1 MFDVTA
7 SIVLYKNDVNKVT
20 KTINSFLDTELNVL
34 LYLIDNSPDDRLKCL
49 AKEKRIIYLFNNKNV
64 GFGVGHNIAI
74 RKCIDKSKYH
84 LVLNP
89 DIYFEKGTLENIFCF
104 MEKNIDV
111 GLLMPKIFYPDGRIQ
126 YLCKMLPT
134 PFDIFIRRFL
144 PFRGYV
150 EKRNIKYELRFTG
163 YNKIMNVPYLSGCF
177 MFLRNS
183 VLMKVGLF
191 DERFFMYFED
201 TDLTR
206 RIHKKYK
213 TVFYPEVYVYHDY
226 GKESYKSFRV
236 LFIHIVNAFIY
247 FNKYGWFFDKERKE
261 VNNTLLKELGYHS
274 VKTIVK
280 L

>member
-1 MFDVTA
+1 MFDITA
-7 SIVLYKNDVNKVT
+7 SIVLYKNDVSTVT
-20 KTINSFLDTELNVL
+20 RTINSFLDTELNVL

-49 AKEKRIIYLFNNKNV
+49 ANGKKIIYVFNNKNV

-74 RKCIDKSKYH
+74 RKCIDKAKYH

-89 DIYFEKGTLENIFCF
+89 DIYFYKGTLEKIFCF
-104 MEKNIDV
+104 MEKNIEI
-111 GLLMPKIFYPDGRIQ
+111 GLLMPKIFYPDGTIQ

-144 PFRGYV
+144 PFRKYV
-150 EKRNIKYELRFTG
+150 EKRNVKYELRFTG

-183 VLMKVGLF
+183 VLKEIGLF

-206 RIHKKYK
+206 RIYKKYK
-213 TVFYPEVYVYHDY
+213 TVFYPEACVYHDY
-226 GKESYKSFRV
+226 GKESYRSFRV
-236 LFIHIVNAFIY
+236 LLIHIANAFIY
-247 FNKYGWFFDKERKE
+247 FSKYGWFFDKDRREI
-261 VNNTLLKELGYHS
+261 NDNLLKELGYQS
-274 VKTIVK
+274 SKT